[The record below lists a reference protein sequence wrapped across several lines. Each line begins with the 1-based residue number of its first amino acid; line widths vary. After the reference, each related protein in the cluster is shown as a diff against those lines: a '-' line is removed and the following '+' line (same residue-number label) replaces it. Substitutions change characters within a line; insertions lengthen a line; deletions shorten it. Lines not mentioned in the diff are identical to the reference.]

1 MLLQPTKWFW
11 VSLATIIVSV
21 LIIFISPPQL
31 GIDFTGGSLIELS
44 GENLDAQAL
53 RTALS
58 EELELE
64 AIVQSTQDGSV
75 IIRSVPLSPER
86 HTEVLEATVGTG
98 LAEEE
103 LRFESVGPTIG
114 DELRR
119 KALIAIIVAVLAMI
133 AYLAYTFRQ
142 TSGLIAS
149 WKFGIAAVVALIH
162 DLLVVTAFFS
172 IIGRFTTAN
181 IDILFVT
188 ATLAILGYS
197 VNDTIVLFNRLKE
210 EWLKAR
216 TATLTVVMDK
226 AVKATLTRSLNTSFT
241 TLIVLVAL
249 IAFGGSTIRWFVT
262 ALAIGTIAGTYS
274 SLFVAPPFLNFLA
287 KRK

>member
-1 MLLQPTKWFW
+1 
-11 VSLATIIVSV
+11 
-21 LIIFISPPQL
+21 
-31 GIDFTGGSLIELS
+31 
-44 GENLDAQAL
+44 AL
-53 RTALS
+53 RTAMS
-58 EELELE
+58 EQLGLE
-64 AIVQSTQDGSV
+64 AIVQPTQDGSV
-75 IIRSVPLSPER
+75 IIRSVPLSPEQ
-86 HTEVLEATVGTG
+86 HAEVVAATIGAQ
-98 LAEEE
+98 LATEE

-162 DLLVVTAFFS
+162 DLLVVTAVFG

-181 IDILFVT
+181 LDILFVT
-188 ATLAILGYS
+188 AMLAILGYS

-216 TATLTVVMDK
+216 TAT
-226 AVKATLTRSLNTSFT
+226 
-241 TLIVLVAL
+241 
-249 IAFGGSTIRWFVT
+249 
-262 ALAIGTIAGTYS
+262 
-274 SLFVAPPFLNFLA
+274 
-287 KRK
+287 